1 MSELDM
7 EFCLDDLPPPSTGS
21 FEPIPEGW
29 YIASIVSAELKTTK
43 AGTGK
48 FIALRMDVMGPTHQ
62 GRVLFTNLNINNP
75 NPTAEGIGRQQLG
88 AIMSAIGVAK
98 LKNTDQIIGGKLQV
112 KVAIK
117 HEPPR
122 DPENDIKG
130 YKAVSGSTMPSAMP
144 KSEASA
150 PAGPAKATPPWGKK
164 S

>member
-7 EFCLDDLPPPSTGS
+7 EFNLDDLPPPSSGS
-21 FEPIPEGW
+21 FDPLPEGW
-29 YIASIVSAELKTTK
+29 YIASIVSAEVKTTK

-48 FIALRMDVMGPTHQ
+48 FIAVRMDVMGPTHQ

-75 NPTAEGIGRQQLG
+75 NPKAEEIGRQQLG
-88 AIMSAIGVAK
+88 SIMSAIGLAK
-98 LKNTDQIIGGKLQV
+98 LKNTDQLIGGKLQV

-122 DPENDIKG
+122 DPENECKG

-144 KSEASA
+144 KSEAAA
-150 PAGPAKATPPWGKK
+150 PAVPAKATPPWGKK